1 MKMRKDKLDKF
12 IYRDYPYYVSLT
24 RRQFKE
30 LRIRLESGT
39 YPITVMCHA
48 IKTDGKLQI
57 DHNHF
62 VIQQSQAPNFDVGEI
77 VKVRLRYL
85 MALDERG
92 MRLFVNSGILQG
104 LPVSLWDK
112 LAYMLKPRT
121 AKK

>member
-1 MKMRKDKLDKF
+1 MKIRKDKF

-39 YPITVMCHA
+39 YPLTVMCHA

-62 VIQQSQAPNFDVGEI
+62 IIQQSQAPNFDVGEI

-85 MALDERG
+85 MALNERG
-92 MRLFVNSGILQG
+92 MCLFVNSGITQG
-104 LPVSLWDK
+104 LPVALWDK
-112 LAYMLKPRT
+112 LAYMLKLKT
-121 AKK
+121 AELF